1 MIIILRGH
9 SMYHIRFHVGVQN
22 KVNTLKMD
30 NCPHCR
36 ITRQSTFTKLAH
48 NLQQLLEQLQHP
60 TTKIQT

>member
-1 MIIILRGH
+1 
-9 SMYHIRFHVGVQN
+9 MYHIRFHVGVQN